1 MILIAQNVRDA
12 RFGTTRIRA
21 GYNMAEVDA
30 FLDQVEDTI
39 AHASS
44 EGQRLGD
51 EVEALRSQVQQLQG
65 RLAAAQREL
74 QEAQSTPVAAPDEG
88 HATVITPTDDGASAA
103 TVQNHDG
110 ASAATVQNPD
120 GASATENVVVGDV
133 PPVGQEGLVAIRDRV
148 REMLTRQL
156 ALVDDLDIDA
166 PHGSADSTPG

>member
-1 MILIAQNVRDA
+1 VTLSAQDVRDA

-39 AHASS
+39 AHTSS

-88 HATVITPTDDGASAA
+88 YATVITPTDDGAS
-103 TVQNHDG
+103 T
-110 ASAATVQNPD
+110 
-120 GASATENVVVGDV
+120 TENVVVGDV
-133 PPVGQEGLVAIRDRV
+133 PPVGRESLVAIRDRV

-156 ALVDDLDIDA
+156 ALVDDLDIDVSDA
-166 PHGSADSTPG
+166 PVDSPPS

>member
-1 MILIAQNVRDA
+1 MTLSAQDVRDA

-30 FLDQVEDTI
+30 FLDQVEGTI
-39 AHASS
+39 TLTSS

-74 QEAQSTPVAAPDEG
+74 QDAQSTPVAAPDEG

-103 TVQNHDG
+103 TVQNLDG
-110 ASAATVQNPD
+110 AST
-120 GASATENVVVGDV
+120 TENVVVGDV
-133 PPVGQEGLVAIRDRV
+133 SPVNGESLAAIRDRV
-148 REMLTRQL
+148 REMLTQQL
-156 ALVDDLDIDA
+156 ALVDDLDIDS
-166 PHGSADSTPG
+166 SAESPRP

>member
-1 MILIAQNVRDA
+1 MTLSAQDVRDA

-39 AHASS
+39 AHTSS

-88 HATVITPTDDGASAA
+88 YATVITPTDDGAS
-103 TVQNHDG
+103 T
-110 ASAATVQNPD
+110 
-120 GASATENVVVGDV
+120 TEDVVVSDV

-148 REMLTRQL
+148 REMLTQQL

-166 PHGSADSTPG
+166 PDGSADSPPG

>member
-1 MILIAQNVRDA
+1 
-12 RFGTTRIRA
+12 
-21 GYNMAEVDA
+21 MAEVDA

-39 AHASS
+39 AHTSS

-88 HATVITPTDDGASAA
+88 HATVITPTDDGAS
-103 TVQNHDG
+103 T
-110 ASAATVQNPD
+110 
-120 GASATENVVVGDV
+120 TENVVVGDV
-133 PPVGQEGLVAIRDRV
+133 PPVGRESLVAIRDRV

-156 ALVDDLDIDA
+156 ALVDDLDIDVSDA
-166 PHGSADSTPG
+166 PVDSPPS